1 MRAAGFEPTN
11 KKQLLLDEKY
21 IMRYILLSKK
31 SNNTYTI
38 VKSDIT
44 VKIGQKNYCRW
55 ILIVN
60 MTIIQGVL
68 GINQFNQDFII
79 FAISYLR
86 EKWLDLNYLCAADR
100 P

>member
-44 VKIGQKNYCRW
+44 VLPLNINCKHDYHPGGIGHKS
-55 ILIVN
+55 V
-60 MTIIQGVL
+60 
-68 GINQFNQDFII
+68 
-79 FAISYLR
+79 
-86 EKWLDLNYLCAADR
+86 
-100 P
+100 